1 MILGPDALSEEENIG
16 LQKISLRKLNEH
28 LNIFHVGGDLDHYKA
43 CAKQIS
49 LKFMRYELQML
60 HLKSN

>member
-49 LKFMRYELQML
+49 LKFMRYVLQML
-60 HLKSN
+60 CV